1 MYLPW
6 EVLTRRDVVHTTATV
21 MMLPALSSLLQ
32 LVSVTLAAILQV
44 ALVCLAGYFLAR
56 RGVLDKKTQTVG
68 GAAHAETQQS
78 MHSSLT
84 QLNVTLLTPALL
96 FSKVAFSLTPERL
109 TELAVVPF
117 GFVIVSLISAACAYA
132 ASWMMRIPPGQRN
145 FVIACTCRPDAG
157 SITPNSNTLPVAL
170 IQSLAGSVPE
180 LHWVRN
186 GQDTDTPDDMM
197 GRALTYLVLFST
209 LGTVQRW
216 SIASS
221 LLSKVTTEA
230 HPNNWLERSGTGFTD
245 DVTDFLIDQQ
255 HRDQLA
261 NRSQIHEPY
270 RDDPN
275 APVDDRHVRFAPPR
289 EPLVRRC
296 LAACRSAVRAVLDFM
311 TVPLWAALASF
322 VVALIPPL
330 QQMVVSLTSL
340 VGALKQAGACS
351 IPLTI
356 LVLGAYFAGDVA
368 NTHAHEHPE
377 QAEQSPE
384 TPDYSWRTITAATMA
399 RMILTPLVM
408 LPMLAYVCLVSRNKV
423 VDDPVFIA
431 CAALVIGSPP
441 ALTLAQITSQ
451 RGDPNS
457 NVEYLIS
464 GTIFVSYVIL
474 TAPTTIGLVM
484 SALAI
489 DEVQNQFV
497 VQQLRSWVVG

>member
-56 RGVLDKKTQTVG
+56 RGVLDKKTQTK
-68 GAAHAETQQS
+68 
-78 MHSSLT
+78 LNK
-84 QLNVTLLTPALL
+84 LNVTLLTPALL

-145 FVIACTCRPDAG
+145 FVIAC